1 MHGCG
6 FKFLFCS
13 IQPVIF
19 GRMDDQK
26 EVNALLNLI
35 DDPDNEIYEAVS
47 DRIITYGLP
56 MIPNLEHLWETTED
70 SAVQERIELLIHR
83 LYFSGLYADFKQWN
97 EAGHHELMP
106 ALLLVAKF
114 VYPELQAAKVLHHVE
129 RLRRNIWLEINNY
142 LTPLEQVHI
151 INSIIYNYI
160 GIKGTTNNTNRPNEY
175 LLPQILETKKGNQTG
190 IGALYLLLVEMLDIP
205 VQLMR
210 IPHQFVLGYSKPG
223 LGDATGNHDVDF
235 FIEPS
240 LGQVFTHTDLQHYL
254 TKIAVENA
262 PELFRP
268 QSNREVIKQVLT
280 DFRECFNNDLQKI
293 QYRELET
300 LIRLLD

>member
-1 MHGCG
+1 M
-6 FKFLFCS
+6 FCR
-13 IQPVIF
+13 IQAVIF
-19 GRMDDQK
+19 ERMDDTK

-35 DDPDNEIYEAVS
+35 DDPDHEIYEAVS

-56 MIPNLEHLWETTED
+56 MIPNLEHLWETTAD
-70 SAVQERIELLIHR
+70 TAVQERIELLIHR
-83 LYFSGLYADFKQWN
+83 LYFSGLHTDFKQWN

-106 ALLLVAKF
+106 ALLLIAKF
-114 VYPELQAAKVLHHVE
+114 LYPELQAAKVLHHVE

-160 GIKGTTNNTNRPNEY
+160 GIKGNTNNAERPNEY
-175 LLPQILETKKGNQTG
+175 LLPQILESKKGNQTG

-205 VQLMR
+205 VRLMR
-210 IPHQFVLGYSKPG
+210 IPHQFVLGYCKPG
-223 LGDATGNHDVDF
+223 LADATGNYEVDF

-240 LGQVFTHTDLQHYL
+240 LGQIFTHTDLHHYL
-254 TKIAVENA
+254 TKIAAENT

-268 QSNREVIKQVLT
+268 RSNREVIQQVLT
-280 DFRECFNNDLQKI
+280 DFKACFNNDLQKI
-293 QYRELET
+293 QYQELES